1 MSYDLEGRGV
11 RENISNGRFNRRTPN
26 EATSVWTQKNTDI
39 KVSPVCERERER
51 VQVPIAPGTSSV
63 NHAKSLSA
71 QLSLAG

>member
-11 RENISNGRFNRRTPN
+11 RENISNGRFNRRIPN

-39 KVSPVCERERER
+39 KVSPVCERER